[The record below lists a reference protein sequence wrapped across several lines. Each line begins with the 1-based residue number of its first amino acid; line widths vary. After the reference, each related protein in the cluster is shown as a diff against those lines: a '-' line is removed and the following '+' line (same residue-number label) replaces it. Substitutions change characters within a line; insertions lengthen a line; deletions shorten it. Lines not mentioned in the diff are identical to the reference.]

1 MRARGPRPRAFGHMP
16 YLRLSPDVS
25 FCRIRG
31 AAIFLDLGRD
41 RYFRLSAGAAAALER
56 AASRPDVPLSGHEA
70 DRLLR
75 TGLFEPSSELHAIGP
90 AETGP
95 IERSLAEEEDRASPS
110 WLLLPAVLA
119 ELART
124 GRAIRRGR
132 LPLLVDEHRRAKL
145 LPCCASKTA
154 TEQMAKRFLAV
165 RRLVPVRPNCLLD
178 SLALVRFLR
187 ARSASADLVF
197 GVKLEPF
204 GAHCWVQSDDTIL
217 NDSIDTASDFT
228 PVLVA

>member
-1 MRARGPRPRAFGHMP
+1 MIGGSANSTSAISVASPARP
-16 YLRLSPDVS
+16 Y
-25 FCRIRG
+25 G
-31 AAIFLDLGRD
+31 
-41 RYFRLSAGAAAALER
+41 
-56 AASRPDVPLSGHEA
+56 
-70 DRLLR
+70 
-75 TGLFEPSSELHAIGP
+75 PSSADP
-90 AETGP
+90 TGP